1 MKKTDVT
8 SSLTTNADIVHVAS
22 VLWSN
27 ADYLSRA
34 VASANLLA
42 KYRAKLARMSIRM
55 QREAM
60 ALGECLDPPN
70 RDAFLSLNAT
80 KVIADQLD

>member
-1 MKKTDVT
+1 MKKTDVS
-8 SSLTTNADIVHVAS
+8 SSLTTNKDIVQVAS

-34 VASANLLA
+34 VTSVNLLA

-70 RDAFLSLNAT
+70 GDAFLSLNAT
-80 KVIADQLD
+80 KMTADQMR